1 MKKSALLLLL
11 LAQLQA
17 FSQCLLRE
25 VPFDLRTSNA
35 SLVVEGT
42 VISKQS
48 FWNDDHTM
56 IYTSN
61 IIEVYKIFKGNLNST
76 QIEIITEGG
85 VVGLN
90 MIKAE
95 PSLQLGIGETGV
107 FMCVA
112 PKRIKSVSSS
122 AAVHPRYTA
131 YAESQGFIRYDL
143 QSRTAADPFRKYTNI
158 REDLYKKISPA
169 LNYRVVKNVDFT
181 SPQPREM
188 KLNAIGGFSPATIT
202 AGTGSV
208 LTITGSGFGATQGV
222 GQVRFRNADDGGAT
236 LIAPH
241 PSQYILWSDTE
252 IRVEVPQNAGT
263 GTFQVVQ
270 GVTFTSASALTMNYA
285 HLNVDYNPGSGFIA
299 FQPDHIDNNGTGG
312 YTWRMNTGFD
322 ANAAAKAS
330 FMRAFDTWRCGTDV
344 NWTIG
349 TTTAIN
355 DAVSDGTNIITFDGA
370 APLSP
375 GVLGVCYSYWGG
387 CQLGPDISWFVTELD
402 IIFDEGSNITPLT
415 WEFGTATPSFSEYD
429 FETVAV
435 HELGHGHQLGH
446 VIQPG
451 AIMHY
456 AISNGSS
463 NRSLGANDL
472 AGGNYVQ
479 ANSIVANVCGPGPM
493 TAYTGCSIL
502 PIGVTSINAAPQ
514 GKGILI
520 DWTNAFESDV
530 DHYELEES
538 GNGSGFVLAASFQPK
553 NNNGLTASYNW
564 LDERVYQGNNYYR
577 VKSVGLSGEIKY
589 TPVVK
594 VQFES
599 SKQAFTIY
607 PNPVKGNNIMLEFNN
622 LEKGNYSLEVFNSSG
637 QKIMSRNIA
646 HAGGNATEMLN
657 LPVLSTGLYHF
668 RLNGNKQQ
676 LEQRIMISQ

>member
-35 SLVVEGT
+35 SLVVEGA

-48 FWNDDHTM
+48 YWNSDQTM

-61 IIEVYKIFKGNLNST
+61 IVEVYKVFKGSLTGNR
-76 QIEIITEGG
+76 IEIITEGG
-85 VVGLN
+85 LVGLA
-90 MIKAE
+90 MIKVE
-95 PSLQLGIGETGV
+95 PSLQLGVGETGV

-112 PKRIKSVSSS
+112 PKRIKSPSTIP
-122 AAVHPRYTA
+122 AVHPRYTA

-143 QSRTAADPFRKYTNI
+143 QNRTAADPFRRYTNI
-158 REDLYKKISPA
+158 KEDLYKKISPA
-169 LNYRVVKNVDFT
+169 MDYRVIKNVDFT
-181 SPQPREM
+181 SPLQREM
-188 KLNAIGGFSPATIT
+188 KLNAIGGFSPASIT
-202 AGTGSV
+202 AGTASV
-208 LTITGSGFGATQGV
+208 LTITGSGFGATQGTGV
-222 GQVRFRNADDGGAT
+222 VRFRNADDGGAT
-236 LIAPH
+236 LIEPLA
-241 PSQYILWSDTE
+241 SQYILWSDTE
-252 IRVEVPQNAGT
+252 IRVEVPENAGT
-263 GTFQVVQ
+263 GTIQVVQ
-270 GVTFTSASALTMNYA
+270 GVTFTSASALTINYA
-285 HLNVDYNPGSGFIA
+285 HLNVNYNPGTGPIA
-299 FQPDHIDNNGTGG
+299 FQPDHIDNNGSGG

-322 ANAAAKAS
+322 ANVAARAS
-330 FMRAFDTWRCGTDV
+330 FMRAFDSWRCGTDV

-355 DAVSDGTNIITFDGA
+355 DALNDGTNIITFDGA

-387 CQLGPDISWFVTELD
+387 CAIGPDIAWFVMELD

-415 WEFGTATPSFSEYD
+415 WEFGTATPTFSEYD

-479 ANSIVANVCGPGPM
+479 ANSVVANVCGPGAM
-493 TAYTGCSIL
+493 TAYTGCSTL
-502 PIGVTSINAAPQ
+502 PIGITSINAAPQ

-520 DWTNAFESDV
+520 DWSNAFESDV

-637 QKIMSRNIA
+637 QKIMSRNIT
-646 HAGGNATEMLN
+646 HAGGNATEMLS